1 MMFKVCQ
8 LLNDITSLYRTR
20 PLLSLLLMFSICVSG
35 FSQNWDVQLLRD
47 INLHRNKD
55 FDPLYRHISN
65 SVLPLT
71 LGLPLGVI
79 VYEQSSGE
87 GVGSKKRGLEMLAV
101 TVGTVALSQGIKWTL
116 NRERPYEKY
125 PEIDPVYLAADPSF
139 PSGHT
144 ASAFALATSATLIW
158 PKWYVAVPAYTWA
171 GSVAYSR
178 MHLGLHYPTDV
189 VAGAVLGGSTA
200 YLCHY
205 LNQKLFRKKK
215 EKVLSVL

>member
-1 MMFKVCQ
+1 M
-8 LLNDITSLYRTR
+8 
-20 PLLSLLLMFSICVSG
+20 SLLTIMSFSHGG

-47 INLHRNKD
+47 INGHRNND
-55 FDPLYRHISN
+55 FDPFFRHVSN

-71 LGLPLGVI
+71 LGLPLGVL
-79 VYEQSSGE
+79 VYEQTSRKE
-87 GVGSKKRGLEMLAV
+87 AVSKRRGLEMVAV

-125 PEIDPVYLAADPSF
+125 PDIDNVYFADDPSF

-178 MHLGLHYPTDV
+178 LHLGLHYPTDV
-189 VAGAVLGGSTA
+189 VAGAVLGGGTA

-215 EKVLSVL
+215 DTVLLTFR

>member
-1 MMFKVCQ
+1 MFKVCQ
-8 LLNDITSLYRTR
+8 LLNDITSFYRTR

-87 GVGSKKRGLEMLAV
+87 GVGSKKRGLEMFAV

-158 PKWYVAVPAYTWA
+158 PKWYVAVPAYAWA

>member
-1 MMFKVCQ
+1 M
-8 LLNDITSLYRTR
+8 
-20 PLLSLLLMFSICVSG
+20 SLLTIMSLSQGG
-35 FSQNWDVQLLRD
+35 FAQNWDVQLLRD
-47 INLHRNKD
+47 INGHRNKD
-55 FDPLYRHISN
+55 LDPFFRHVSN

-71 LGLPLGVI
+71 LGLPLGVL
-79 VYEQSSGE
+79 VNEQT
-87 GVGSKKRGLEMLAV
+87 SKKDAVAKRRGLELLAV

-125 PEIDPVYLAADPSF
+125 PDIDNVYFADDPSF

-189 VAGAVLGGSTA
+189 VAGAVLGGGTA

-215 EKVLSVL
+215 DTVLLTFR

>member
-1 MMFKVCQ
+1 MFKVCQ

-87 GVGSKKRGLEMLAV
+87 GVGSKKRGLEMFAV

-116 NRERPYEKY
+116 NRERLYEKY

-158 PKWYVAVPAYTWA
+158 PKWYVAVPAYAWA

>member
-1 MMFKVCQ
+1 MFKACQ
-8 LLNDITSLYRTR
+8 LSNDIISFYRTG

-79 VYEQSSGE
+79 VYEQSSGG
-87 GVGSKKRGLEMLAV
+87 GVGSKKRGLEMFAV

-178 MHLGLHYPTDV
+178 MHLGLHYPSDV
-189 VAGAVLGGSTA
+189 IAGAVLGGSTA

-205 LNQKLFRKKK
+205 LNQKLFREKK

>member
-1 MMFKVCQ
+1 MFKVCQ

-87 GVGSKKRGLEMLAV
+87 GVGSKKRGLEMFAV

-158 PKWYVAVPAYTWA
+158 PKWYVAVPAYAWA

>member
-1 MMFKVCQ
+1 M
-8 LLNDITSLYRTR
+8 
-20 PLLSLLLMFSICVSG
+20 SLLLMFSICVSG

-87 GVGSKKRGLEMLAV
+87 GVGSKKRGLEMFAV

>member
-1 MMFKVCQ
+1 MYKAC
-8 LLNDITSLYRTR
+8 IRLYGFIGSGRKR
-20 PLLSLLLMFSICVSG
+20 LLLGLLLLINLSHTG
-35 FSQNWDVQLLRD
+35 LTQNWDIQILRD
-47 INLHRNKD
+47 VNLHRNKD
-55 FDPLYRHISN
+55 FDPFFRHVSN

-71 LGLPLGVI
+71 LGLPLGVLA
-79 VYEQSSGE
+79 YEQAIIKTTSSKRR
-87 GVGSKKRGLEMLAV
+87 GVEMFAV
-101 TVGTVALSQGIKWTL
+101 AIGTVALSQGIKWTL
-116 NRERPYEKY
+116 NRERPYDKY
-125 PEIDPVYLAADPSF
+125 PDIDNVYLANDPSF

-178 MHLGLHYPTDV
+178 MHLGLHYPSDV
-189 VAGAVLGGSTA
+189 AAGAALGAGTA

-215 EKVLSVL
+215 DTVLLTF

>member
-1 MMFKVCQ
+1 MFKVCQ

>member
-1 MMFKVCQ
+1 MFKVCQ

-87 GVGSKKRGLEMLAV
+87 GVGSKKRGLEMFAV

-178 MHLGLHYPTDV
+178 MHMGLHYPNDV

>member
-1 MMFKVCQ
+1 MFKVCQ

-144 ASAFALATSATLIW
+144 ASAFALATSATLLW
-158 PKWYVAVPAYTWA
+158 PKW
-171 GSVAYSR
+171 
-178 MHLGLHYPTDV
+178 
-189 VAGAVLGGSTA
+189 
-200 YLCHY
+200 
-205 LNQKLFRKKK
+205 
-215 EKVLSVL
+215 

>member
-1 MMFKVCQ
+1 MFKVCQ

-87 GVGSKKRGLEMLAV
+87 GVGSKKRGLEMFAV
-101 TVGTVALSQGIKWTL
+101 TVGTVALSLGIKWTL

>member
-1 MMFKVCQ
+1 MFKVCQ

-87 GVGSKKRGLEMLAV
+87 GVGSKKRGLEMFAV